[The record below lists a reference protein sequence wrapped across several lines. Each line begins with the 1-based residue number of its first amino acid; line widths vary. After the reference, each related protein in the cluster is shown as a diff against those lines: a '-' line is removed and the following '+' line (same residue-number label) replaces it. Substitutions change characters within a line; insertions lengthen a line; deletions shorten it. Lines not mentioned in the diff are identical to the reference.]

1 MTVVSQSGDKVTE
14 CLVTIRTK
22 TVGANQTYQA
32 ALYVSAADI
41 AKNETIS
48 EKLAD
53 AAIDRNIPAVEII
66 TPETKT
72 NEANK
77 ESSLKVRGPITSS
90 ANEAELFVAVKDPIE
105 QDAYFIRSVSGKAS
119 EILIDNEE
127 FLDAAKLPYSSGY
140 QSSETGKW
148 SYGTLIMTGDQ
159 KYEITTTYNSL
170 NDANAAT
177 VRERFLAISGNK
189 YYGNVT
195 LQQGP
200 VLRAV
205 LLRQAEIKKHLMHQ
219 KENWSQ
225 RPLP

>member
-1 MTVVSQSGDKVTE
+1 
-14 CLVTIRTK
+14 
-22 TVGANQTYQA
+22 
-32 ALYVSAADI
+32 
-41 AKNETIS
+41 
-48 EKLAD
+48 
-53 AAIDRNIPAVEII
+53 
-66 TPETKT
+66 
-72 NEANK
+72 
-77 ESSLKVRGPITSS
+77 
-90 ANEAELFVAVKDPIE
+90 
-105 QDAYFIRSVSGKAS
+105 
-119 EILIDNEE
+119 
-127 FLDAAKLPYSSGY
+127 
-140 QSSETGKW
+140 
-148 SYGTLIMTGDQ
+148 MTGDQ

-195 LQQGP
+195 VAAGP